1 MISEFLS
8 YSPIFLNEV
17 WFYGIANQI
26 YFITLLVVLSL
37 AVYLF
42 IKTRHSDDG
51 FELTTFEQNMYLH
64 SIATKT
70 DDAIAAIDTD
80 DRIKFA
86 NEHFLELFSVKSK
99 DIEGKIVDDT
109 PLPLSIQKRLTMNRN
124 GEVKVMKDGAEM
136 SRHMEIHSI
145 TDDHGKLLGRLLIF
159 KEIKK
164 TERISVS
171 EKTAKIDHLSHD
183 LNTPLNLILGYSEIL
198 SSDTNLTEEQRKKL
212 EIITNKSRD
221 LQSVFKDLLQEESH
235 DTPASGRKKEKN
247 EDINKIMV
255 VDDVS
260 FNRTLLKIMLE
271 RNKIEVCEASN
282 GKEAIETM
290 QRCKPD
296 LICMDISMP
305 VMDGVEAFE
314 YIRSLDNQFSTIPII
329 AVTANSRKNNRDRLL
344 EKGFDGF
351 LQKPFRE
358 EELLDMI
365 HRVSV
370 YHGC

>member
-1 MISEFLS
+1 MISEFFS
-8 YSPIFLNEV
+8 YNPLFFLNEV
-17 WFYGIANQI
+17 WFYGLVNQI
-26 YFITLLVVLSL
+26 YFVTLLVVLSL

-64 SIATKT
+64 SIAAKT

-80 DRIKFA
+80 DRVKFA

-109 PLPLSIQKRLTMNRN
+109 PLPLAIQKRLTMNRN
-124 GEVKVMKDGAEM
+124 GEVKVMKDGKEEV
-136 SRHMEIHSI
+136 RHMQIHSI

-159 KEIKK
+159 KEIRKP
-164 TERISVS
+164 ERISVS
-171 EKTAKIDHLSHD
+171 EKTTKIDDLSHD
-183 LNTPLNLILGYSEIL
+183 LNTPLNAILGYTELLI
-198 SSDTNLTEEQRKKL
+198 SDKNLTEEQRNNL
-212 EIITNKSRD
+212 NIITGKSRE
-221 LQSVFKDLLQEESH
+221 LRSVFNNLLQDESH
-235 DTPASGRKKEKN
+235 ITPVSGKKNKKKG
-247 EDINKIMV
+247 DINKVMI

-271 RNKIEVCEASN
+271 RNNINICEASN

-305 VMDGVEAFE
+305 VMDGVEAFD
-314 YIRSLDNQFSTIPII
+314 YIRSLDNQFSDIPII

-358 EELLDMI
+358 EELMDMI
-365 HRVSV
+365 HHVRA
-370 YHGC
+370 